1 MHAYEKA
8 IADAL
13 NDIADKEI
21 YFHSSEIMSLSDT
34 LAYKVIGT
42 LLSWACQPTNIM
54 PITIARDCL
63 KQFPVEWVSPKIK
76 QTVFRFID
84 ITDDWD
90 FRRLLE
96 LCDLISIDLLKWAI
110 TLGADSTNPDI
121 IEAVDDFNE
130 YIIRK
135 SVLKSLFYIFKP
147 SSLPQM
153 VDTLVSFCCITDKLV
168 HLQSNCNEM
177 YRNVNYIALV

>member
-21 YFHSSEIMSLSDT
+21 YFHPSEIMSLSDT
-34 LAYKVIGT
+34 LA
-42 LLSWACQPTNIM
+42 NIM

-76 QTVFRFID
+76 QTVFHFID

-135 SVLKSLFYIFKP
+135 SVLDSEL
-147 SSLPQM
+147 S
-153 VDTLVSFCCITDKLV
+153 
-168 HLQSNCNEM
+168 
-177 YRNVNYIALV
+177 

>member
-1 MHAYEKA
+1 MG
-8 IADAL
+8 
-13 NDIADKEI
+13 
-21 YFHSSEIMSLSDT
+21 LS
-34 LAYKVIGT
+34 A
-42 LLSWACQPTNIM
+42 TNIM

-76 QTVFRFID
+76 QTVFHFID

-135 SVLKSLFYIFKP
+135 SVLNSDL
-147 SSLPQM
+147 SG
-153 VDTLVSFCCITDKLV
+153 
-168 HLQSNCNEM
+168 
-177 YRNVNYIALV
+177 